1 MNMKKLLLGLLF
13 LSGTVAAQ
21 ENDKSLVIIGGPT
34 DLWTNNRLTAK
45 DEFNSFT
52 NLGLQFSK
60 RKSASMDIVYTS
72 LAGFQGDFFSPG
84 IWNNKFITAGANM
97 RYFFIP
103 RKKTSVLN
111 PFFQIGADAIARHD
125 VGFTGNAYELNALGG
140 LGIDIKLSRDF
151 SLIAQSNLA
160 IPMAQSTE
168 AGVKIASVRG
178 SNNSTSF
185 GLVYHFGWKAA
196 KKKADEEAAIA
207 AAKAREEAATK
218 AAAEAAEQDRLAKIA
233 ADKKA
238 AADAKEKAEAI
249 AKADAEAK
257 AKADAIAKAE
267 AEAKAAAQLKA
278 DQEAMAETTILYM
291 NNKWELTSESEAKLK
306 VVASA
311 LTARPDI
318 NVRIDGH
325 SDTYGTSK
333 NNVKASRFRAQGAAK
348 FLVKN
353 GVAASRLKVNAY
365 GEDKPVAS
373 NKTKAGMSLNRRIE
387 IRIIK

>member
-1 MNMKKLLLGLLF
+1 MKKILLGLLL
-13 LSGTVAAQ
+13 LSGTIAAQ

-34 DLWTNNRLTAK
+34 DLWTNNRLTGK
-45 DEFNSFT
+45 DEFNAYT

-60 RKSASMDIVYTS
+60 RKSANMDMVYTS

-97 RYFFIP
+97 RYFFIA

-111 PFFQIGADAIARHD
+111 PFFQIGAEAFARRD
-125 VGFTGNAYELNALGG
+125 YGFPGNAYELSALGG
-140 LGIDIKLSRDF
+140 LGLDLKLSRDF
-151 SLIAQSNLA
+151 SIIVQSNLA
-160 IPMAQSTE
+160 IPMAQATE
-168 AGVKIASVRG
+168 AGVKVASVRG

-207 AAKAREEAATK
+207 AAKAREEAAAK
-218 AAAEAAEQDRLAKIA
+218 AAAEAAEQERIA
-233 ADKKA
+233 RETAAKKA
-238 AADAKEKAEAI
+238 AAEAKEKADAIAKAEAEAKAKAEAI
-249 AKADAEAK
+249 AKAD
-257 AKADAIAKAE
+257 

-291 NNKWELTSESEAKLK
+291 NNQWELTEESQEKLK

-311 LTARPDI
+311 LTARPEI
-318 NVRIDGH
+318 NARIDGH
-325 SDTYGTSK
+325 SDAFGTSK
-333 NNVKASRFRAQGAAK
+333 NNLKASRFRAQGAAK

-353 GVAASRLKVNAY
+353 GIAASRLKVNAY

-373 NKTKAGMSLNRRIE
+373 NKTKAGMALNRRIE

>member
-1 MNMKKLLLGLLF
+1 MKKLLLGLLF
-13 LSGTVAAQ
+13 LSGTLAAQ

-34 DLWTNNRLTAK
+34 DLWTNNRGTAK
-45 DEFNSFT
+45 DEFNAFT
-52 NLGLQFSK
+52 NLGVQFSK
-60 RKSASMDIVYTS
+60 RKSASMDVVYTG
-72 LAGFQGDFFSPG
+72 LTGFKGDFFSPG
-84 IWNNKFITAGANM
+84 EWNGKFISANASM

-103 RKKTSVLN
+103 RKKTSVLK
-111 PFFQIGADAIARHD
+111 PFFQIGAEAFARRD
-125 VGFTGNAYELNALGG
+125 YGFPGNAYELSAVGG
-140 LGIDIKLSRDF
+140 LGLDLKVAKNF
-151 SLIAQSNLA
+151 SIIVQSNLA
-160 IPMAQSTE
+160 IPMAQSTD
-168 AGVKIASVRG
+168 AGVKVASVRG

-185 GLVYHFGWKAA
+185 GLVYHFGFKAA
-196 KKKADEEAAIA
+196 KKKMDEEAAKLA
-207 AAKAREEAATK
+207 EEAAAK

-238 AADAKEKAEAI
+238 AEEAKARAEAVAKAE
-249 AKADAEAK
+249 AEAK
-257 AKADAIAKAE
+257 AKAEALAKAE
-267 AEAKAAAQLKA
+267 AEAKAAAQLKL

-291 NNKWELTSESEAKLK
+291 NNKWELTTESEAKLK

-311 LTARPDI
+311 LTARPEI

-325 SDTYGTSK
+325 SDAFGTSK
-333 NNVKASRFRAQGAAK
+333 NNLKASRFRAQGAAK

-353 GVAASRLKVNAY
+353 GIAASRLKVNAY

>member
-1 MNMKKLLLGLLF
+1 MKRILLGLLF

-21 ENDKSLVIIGGPT
+21 ENDKSIAILGGPS
-34 DLWTNNRLTAK
+34 DLWTNNRLTGK
-45 DEFNSFT
+45 DEFNKYK
-52 NLGLQFSK
+52 NLGLQFTK
-60 RKSASMDIVYTS
+60 RKSANMDIVYTS

-84 IWNNKFITAGANM
+84 VWNNKFISLGANM
-97 RYFFIP
+97 RYFFFE
-103 RKKTSVLN
+103 RKKTSVLK
-111 PFFQIGADAIARHD
+111 PFFQIGADAFARRD
-125 VGFTGNAYELNALGG
+125 EGFLGNAYELSAIGG

-151 SLIAQSNLA
+151 SFIAQSYLS

-196 KKKADEEAAIA
+196 KKKMDEE
-207 AAKAREEAATK
+207 AAKAREEAAIK

-238 AADAKEKAEAI
+238 VADAKEKAEAM
-249 AKADAEAK
+249 AKAEAEAK
-257 AKADAIAKAE
+257 AKADAIVKAD

-291 NNKWELTSESEAKLK
+291 NNKWELTAESTAKLT

-311 LTARPDI
+311 LAARPDI

-325 SDTYGTSK
+325 SDAYGTSK
-333 NNVKASRFRAQGAAK
+333 NNIKASRFRAQGAAK

-353 GVAASRLKVNAY
+353 GVEVARLKVNAY
-365 GEDKPVAS
+365 GEDKPAAS
-373 NKTKAGMSLNRRIE
+373 NNTKAGMSQNRRIE

>member
-1 MNMKKLLLGLLF
+1 MKKLLLGLLF

-103 RKKTSVLN
+103 RKKTSFLN
-111 PFFQIGADAIARHD
+111 PFFQIGADAIARRD

-318 NVRIDGH
+318 NIRIDGH

-348 FLVKN
+348 FLMKN

-373 NKTKAGMSLNRRIE
+373 NKTKAGMALNRRIE

>member
-111 PFFQIGADAIARHD
+111 PFFQIGADAIARRD

-218 AAAEAAEQDRLAKIA
+218 AAEQDRLAKIA

-257 AKADAIAKAE
+257 AKAEAIAKAE

-373 NKTKAGMSLNRRIE
+373 NKTKAGMALNRRIE

>member
-1 MNMKKLLLGLLF
+1 MMKKILLGLLF

-21 ENDKSLVIIGGPT
+21 ENDKSIALLGGPT
-34 DLWTNNRLTAK
+34 DLWINNRGSGK
-45 DEFNSFT
+45 DEFNAYT
-52 NLGLQFSK
+52 NLGLQFTK
-60 RKSASMDIVYTS
+60 RKSANLDFVYTS

-84 IWNNKFITAGANM
+84 IWNNKFITAGVNM

-103 RKKTSVLN
+103 RKKTSVFN
-111 PFFQIGADAIARHD
+111 PFFQIGADAFARRD
-125 VGFTGNAYELNALGG
+125 YGFPGNAYELNALGG

-160 IPMAQSTE
+160 IPMVQSTD

-257 AKADAIAKAE
+257 VKADAIAKAE
-267 AEAKAAAQLKA
+267 AEAKTAAQLKA

-311 LTARPDI
+311 LMARPDI

-373 NKTKAGMSLNRRIE
+373 NKTKAGMALNRRIE

>member
-1 MNMKKLLLGLLF
+1 MKKLLLGLLF
-13 LSGTVAAQ
+13 LSGTLAAQ

-34 DLWTNNRLTAK
+34 DLWTNNRGTAK
-45 DEFNSFT
+45 DEFNAFT
-52 NLGLQFSK
+52 NLGVQFSK
-60 RKSASMDIVYTS
+60 RKSASMDVVYTG
-72 LAGFQGDFFSPG
+72 LTGFKGDFFSPG
-84 IWNNKFITAGANM
+84 EWNGKFLSANASM

-103 RKKTSVLN
+103 RKKTSVLK
-111 PFFQIGADAIARHD
+111 PFFQIGAEAFARRD
-125 VGFTGNAYELNALGG
+125 YGFPGNAYELSAVGG
-140 LGIDIKLSRDF
+140 VGLDLKVAKNF
-151 SLIAQSNLA
+151 SIIVQSNLA

-196 KKKADEEAAIA
+196 KKKMDEVAAKLAEEAAA
-207 AAKAREEAATK
+207 K

-238 AADAKEKAEAI
+238 AEEAKARAEAVAKAE
-249 AKADAEAK
+249 AEAK
-257 AKADAIAKAE
+257 AKAEALAKAE
-267 AEAKAAAQLKA
+267 AEAKAAAQLKL

-291 NNKWELTSESEAKLK
+291 NNKWELTTESEAKLK

-311 LTARPDI
+311 LTARPEI

-325 SDTYGTSK
+325 SDAFGTSK
-333 NNVKASRFRAQGAAK
+333 NNLKASRFRAQGAAK

-353 GVAASRLKVNAY
+353 GIAASRLKVNAY

-373 NKTKAGMSLNRRIE
+373 NKTKEGMALNRRIE